1 MFAEFIRSQTASD
14 SECLVSFDTVSLFTD
29 IPTDDVIDAACRK
42 LKKDDSLVNR
52 TALTVDSIIILL
64 TLCLESTFLRFR
76 DVSFRSTFNTAM
88 GSPVSVTVTNLVMEE
103 IKEQALQN
111 FQPQPRF

>member
-14 SECLVSFDTVSLFTD
+14 SECLVSFDN

-52 TALTVDSIIILL
+52 TALRVDSIIVLL
-64 TLCLESTFLRFR
+64 TFFLESTFLRFR
-76 DVSFRSTFNTAM
+76 DVFFRSTFNTAI
-88 GSPVSVTVTNLVMEE
+88 SVTVANLVMEE